1 MKPAPFEYFRA
12 GTIKDACSALREA
25 NGEAR
30 PIAGGQSLGP
40 MLNLRLVQ
48 PSLLVDVSGVA
59 ELSEFDEDGEIIKI
73 GACITAADIEDQRA
87 TTPAVPLLSEVAA
100 GIAYRA
106 IRNRSTIGG
115 SLCHADPAAD
125 WVSLLPA
132 LGASYVLTDGIR
144 TRTVSAETFVTS
156 AFETALEPGEI
167 LSAICIPKLSRDA
180 RLGYV
185 KISRKTGKFAL
196 AIGVVVFDSGR
207 GVFRAVLGAT
217 QGKPIVVLDAREIFN
232 RQPDE
237 APFRIDEPRVTK
249 LLGEE
254 GVTPGPALH
263 LHLVALRR
271 AAAKAFPS

>member
-12 GTIKDACSALREA
+12 ATIKDACSALREA

-48 PSLLVDVSGVA
+48 PSLLVDISGIA
-59 ELSEFDEDGEIIKI
+59 ELSDFDEDDEIIKI
-73 GACITAADIEDQRA
+73 GACITAANIEDHRAA
-87 TTPAVPLLSEVAA
+87 TTAVPVLSEVAA
-100 GIAYRA
+100 DIAYRA

-125 WVSLLPA
+125 WVNLLPA
-132 LGASYVLTDGIR
+132 LSASYVLTDGVR
-144 TRTVSAETFVTS
+144 TRTVPAEAFVTS
-156 AFETALEPGEI
+156 AFQTTLGPGEI
-167 LSAICIPKLSRDA
+167 LSAICIPKLSREA

-185 KISRKTGKFAL
+185 KISRKIGKFAL
-196 AIGVVVFDSGR
+196 AIGAVVFDSGR
-207 GVFRAVLGAT
+207 GTFRAVLGAT
-217 QGKPIVVLDAREIFN
+217 QGRPITILDASEIFN

-237 APFRIDEPRVTK
+237 VPFGIDETRVTK
-249 LLGEE
+249 LLEE
-254 GVTPGPALH
+254 NGVTPGPDLH

>member
-1 MKPAPFEYFRA
+1 MKPAAFEYFRA
-12 GTIKDACSALREA
+12 GTIMDACSALREA

-48 PSLLVDVSGVA
+48 PSLLVDISGIA
-59 ELSEFDEDGEIIKI
+59 ELSDFDEDDEIIRI

-87 TTPAVPLLSEVAA
+87 ATPAVPVLSEVAA

-106 IRNRSTIGG
+106 VRNRSTIGG

-125 WVSLLPA
+125 WVNLLPA
-132 LGASYVLTDGIR
+132 LGASYVLTDGAK
-144 TRTVSAETFVTS
+144 TRTVPAETFVTS
-156 AFETALEPGEI
+156 AFETALRPSEI
-167 LSAICIPKLSRDA
+167 LSAICIPKLSREA

-185 KISRKTGKFAL
+185 KISRKIGKFAL

-207 GVFRAVLGAT
+207 GVFRVVLGAT
-217 QGKPIVVLDAREIFN
+217 QRKPVAISDAREIFN
-232 RQPDE
+232 RQPGE
-237 APFRIDEPRVTK
+237 APFKIDELRVTK
-249 LLGEE
+249 LLEEE